1 MKRVF
6 KIDSDGF
13 YLEPVILQDNDKT
26 PIDCVEI
33 EPTGSFI
40 KGKFTN
46 GVWEETATQQEI
58 ADLKNVPQPVSE
70 LEELKK
76 NQELMQAALDDLL
89 LGGGL

>member
-13 YLEPVILQDNDKT
+13 YLEPVILQDNDKI
-26 PIDCVEI
+26 PLNCVEI

-40 KGKFTN
+40 KGKFLD
-46 GVWEETATQQEI
+46 GAWVEGATAKEI
-58 ADLKNVPQPVSE
+58 TDLKNVPQPVSE
-70 LEELKK
+70 LEEIKK
-76 NQELMQAALDDLL
+76 NQELMQAALDGLL